1 MSLLKRLKEKS
12 SNEVGFSEM
21 YEIYK
26 EVADFEKKLIKKY
39 NFVDYFKSY
48 ISEIRKAIK
57 NNKKVDTNPI
67 FSQEELNFPGKYAYL
82 DLNCKIVNSIL
93 FKFENY
99 FNNFANYQKKKRDVD
114 YDRWWFMCDYDVTYG
129 YKYLYPSY
137 SEKEK
142 LAYPYL
148 DLFNDNEKKEALKK
162 LKEFYNSKKKFLNDN
177 NYHVELE
184 IIGKSKGFLG
194 KEKREILE
202 KKKIKIQNFKN
213 EIDKYFDVFSKK
225 YLKLK
230 I

>member
-99 FNNFANYQKKKRDVD
+99 FNNFANYQKKKEMSTMTVGGLCAIMMLRMVINI
-114 YDRWWFMCDYDVTYG
+114 YI
-129 YKYLYPSY
+129 L
-137 SEKEK
+137 
-142 LAYPYL
+142 LIQ
-148 DLFNDNEKKEALKK
+148 
-162 LKEFYNSKKKFLNDN
+162 KKKN
-177 NYHVELE
+177 
-184 IIGKSKGFLG
+184 
-194 KEKREILE
+194 
-202 KKKIKIQNFKN
+202 
-213 EIDKYFDVFSKK
+213 
-225 YLKLK
+225 
-230 I
+230 

>member
-82 DLNCKIVNSIL
+82 DLNCK
-93 FKFENY
+93 
-99 FNNFANYQKKKRDVD
+99 
-114 YDRWWFMCDYDVTYG
+114 
-129 YKYLYPSY
+129 
-137 SEKEK
+137 
-142 LAYPYL
+142 
-148 DLFNDNEKKEALKK
+148 
-162 LKEFYNSKKKFLNDN
+162 
-177 NYHVELE
+177 
-184 IIGKSKGFLG
+184 
-194 KEKREILE
+194 
-202 KKKIKIQNFKN
+202 
-213 EIDKYFDVFSKK
+213 
-225 YLKLK
+225 
-230 I
+230 